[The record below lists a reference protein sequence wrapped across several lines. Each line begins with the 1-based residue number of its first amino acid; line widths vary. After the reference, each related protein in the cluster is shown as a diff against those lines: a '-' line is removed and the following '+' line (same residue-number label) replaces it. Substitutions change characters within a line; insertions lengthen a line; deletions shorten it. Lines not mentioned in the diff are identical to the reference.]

1 MPEQESDLYRGSSS
15 DPEERQPDR
24 THLRQKQP
32 DPMLQLSSRRLG
44 GGALSLVALA
54 IIAMLAIVFYGL
66 NGRDTEKTA
75 SIPIPAPANSI
86 SPHG

>member
-1 MPEQESDLYRGSSS
+1 MPEQERNSYRGNS
-15 DPEERQPDR
+15 EERQPDP
-24 THLRQKQP
+24 LALEKAQP

-44 GGALSLVALA
+44 GGGFSLLALA
-54 IIAMLAIVFYGL
+54 ILVVLAIVFYGL

-75 SIPIPAPANSI
+75 SVPTQPPANAA